1 MTPTTDVPTEYF
13 ALVRRYGEGRSALAQ
28 LSYQNADEVEKAD
41 ALKAELAALKAA
53 YWARLPVYLLA
64 RCPICGGAVRE
75 AVDTFS
81 LNGLGWRNRQP
92 DGFGWRS
99 GRHYEAAC
107 AHAQI
112 VAYGVNL
119 NGIRPDDVTQWVGIG
134 SERPFVMAPLI
145 ALDDTYVVM
154 HTLPVGRADGR
165 SDQTYTLHFTT
176 YFTADSAAFEAVTRP
191 FHQEQTLFVPGLGDY
206 ELRPWVERGK
216 LYWLDGDD
224 PALPLRGGPA
234 DAFPYGDMAGVIGM
248 WAVHRGRLRILYGPR
263 GQRPRG

>member
-1 MTPTTDVPTEYF
+1 MENEFTYPDYR
-13 ALVRRYGEGRSALAQ
+13 ALLRRYEEARSTLAE
-28 LSYQNADEVEKAD
+28 LSYENPDEAEEKN
-41 ALKAELAALKAA
+41 ALKAEVAAMKAT

-99 GRHYEAAC
+99 GRHYEAEC
-107 AHAQI
+107 AHVQI

-119 NGIRPDDVTQWVGIG
+119 NGVRPDDVNQWVGIG

-154 HTLPVGRADGR
+154 HSLPVGRADHR
-165 SDQTYTLHFTT
+165 SDRPYTLTFTT
-176 YFTADSAAFEAVTRP
+176 YFTANSTAFQAVTKP
-191 FHQEQTLFVPGLGDY
+191 FHAERTLLVPGLGDY
-206 ELRPWVERGK
+206 ELRPWVAREK
-216 LYWLDGDD
+216 LYWLDRGD
-224 PALPLRGGPA
+224 AHLPLRGRPV
-234 DAFPYGDMAGVIGM
+234 DAFPYGDVEGVIGM
-248 WAVHRGRLRILYGPR
+248 WAIHQGRLKILYGPK
-263 GQRPRG
+263 GQRPRA